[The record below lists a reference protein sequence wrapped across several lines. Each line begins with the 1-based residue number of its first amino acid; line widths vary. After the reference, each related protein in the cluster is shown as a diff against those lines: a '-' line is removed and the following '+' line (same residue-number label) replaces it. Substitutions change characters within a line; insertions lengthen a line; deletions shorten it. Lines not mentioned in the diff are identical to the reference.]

1 MPFATG
7 PGIRGLKTP
16 MPIVVDCGDD
26 VQRYLQEFAERTLPR
41 PQACPHCTAAGHLVG
56 HGSYPR
62 HLTASTQVVA
72 IRVQR
77 LLCTACRHTLS
88 LLPSFCLPFRH
99 YATATIQTVLTLRV
113 EVHASWREVRAHFQ
127 PAEVPTL
134 TTCREWVTAFRA
146 ASTHYLPALF
156 RHLARWASGSS
167 TMEIALADLA
177 EHPDPP
183 SQLVA
188 AVPHLLVGLRE
199 AGITVARGSERWLGT
214 LWQWGN
220 GRKLGRLV

>member
-1 MPFATG
+1 LPFATG
-7 PGIRGLKTP
+7 PDIRGLNTP

-26 VQRYLQEFAERTLPR
+26 VERYLQEFATHTLPR
-41 PQACPHCTAAGHLVG
+41 PSSCPHCTATGRLIG

-62 HLTASTQVVA
+62 QIAEPTQAVT

-77 LLCTACRHTLS
+77 LLCTACGHTLS
-88 LLPSFCLPFRH
+88 LLPSFCLAFRH
-99 YATATIQTVLTLRV
+99 YATATIQTVLALRI

-134 TTCREWVTAFRA
+134 TTCREWVDAFRA
-146 ASTHYLPALF
+146 ASARYLPALL
-156 RHLARWASGSS
+156 RHLARWAPRSRA
-167 TMEIALADLA
+167 MEVALADLA
-177 EHPDPP
+177 RHPSPP

-188 AVPHLLVGLRE
+188 AVPHLLVALHE
-199 AGITVARGSERWLGT
+199 AGVPVAKGSDRWLAT

-220 GRKLGRLV
+220 GRKLGGVV